1 MLKYA
6 ATASAA
12 LLCACT
18 LRAQTDV
25 SLFWR
30 ADSVQVAEIVSAQ
43 PVQYGFVGHHGPAV
57 ENSHFAL
64 RIYFNDSG
72 AVDLYSKSGAR
83 MELLEYLWYPTGE
96 QQREEGAGRDEYLT
110 GRTLGLGGIALW
122 DGEEVLPLKATNGR
136 TARVG
141 RTRGG
146 AFAEMIAYG
155 VPYRG
160 GFVDISLR
168 IEMKNRGRDATIT
181 ASELGGREVQ
191 FVTGVNY
198 PEGAEVECGRKY
210 VAVWGAHPAD
220 VSREPFPIGAGM
232 RFRPGRFESV
242 PARQV
247 RERRAA
253 SRHGPADLEAR
264 LGNQHR
270 GDGLLRDRRRTGQC
284 GGVLRV
290 RKKIMYFHNRTA
302 RRPDNNK

>member
-83 MELLEYLWYPTGE
+83 MELLGICGIPPVSSSA
-96 QQREEGAGRDEYLT
+96 RRRVPGATVPDRQD
-110 GRTLGLGGIALW
+110 LGLGGIALW
-122 DGEEVLPLKATNGR
+122 DGEEVLPLKATKGR

-220 VSREPFPIGAGM
+220 VSANPSP
-232 RFRPGRFESV
+232 
-242 PARQV
+242 
-247 RERRAA
+247 
-253 SRHGPADLEAR
+253 
-264 LGNQHR
+264 
-270 GDGLLRDRRRTGQC
+270 
-284 GGVLRV
+284 
-290 RKKIMYFHNRTA
+290 
-302 RRPDNNK
+302 

>member
-6 ATASAA
+6 AAVSAA
-12 LLCACT
+12 LICACT

-122 DGEEVLPLKATNGR
+122 DGEEVLPLKATRGR

-141 RTRGG
+141 RIRGG

-181 ASELGGREVQ
+181 ASEQGGREVQ

-242 PARQV
+242 ERLPDMVRLISKPASEISTEV
-247 RERRAA
+247 TA
-253 SRHGPADLEAR
+253 SSVIDDELDSAEAFFEY
-264 LGNQHR
+264 
-270 GDGLLRDRRRTGQC
+270 
-284 GGVLRV
+284 V
-290 RKKIMYFHNRTA
+290 RK
-302 RRPDNNK
+302 